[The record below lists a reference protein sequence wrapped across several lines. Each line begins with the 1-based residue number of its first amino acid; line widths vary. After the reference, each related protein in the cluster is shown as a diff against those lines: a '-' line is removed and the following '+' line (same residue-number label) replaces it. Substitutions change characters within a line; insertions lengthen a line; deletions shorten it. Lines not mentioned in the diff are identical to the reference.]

1 MTPTPDLIIRNG
13 AIVDG
18 TGAEPFEADLAI
30 TGGVITEIGHIVA
43 TAAEEIDARGRMVMP
58 GFVDVHT
65 HYDAQAT
72 WANQITPSS
81 CNGVTTVL
89 LGNCGVGF
97 APVRPDQRDMLISLM
112 EGVEDIPEVVMRE
125 GLPWT
130 WESFPEY
137 LDTLAARRYD
147 VDIATQVPHAALR
160 VYVMGKRGADRE
172 PASAADRAEMASLA
186 AEGIRAGAFGF
197 STSRLLQHRTAEG
210 EPIPSYGAAEE
221 ELAEIVDSVAT
232 VGRGWLQVVADFGDR
247 QAEEFGLLRRLVERS
262 GLPLT
267 MTLLQKDAWPDEWR
281 QLLDRISAANADGH
295 RITGQVRGRPTST
308 LLGFELSENP
318 FLGCAS
324 WQELA
329 PLDMDARA
337 AILADPAFRAR
348 LIDEPGGTPAQIK
361 RLRDW
366 PRIFPLGD
374 PPQYEPEPDQS
385 LAAQARRLGITPAAL
400 AYDLI
405 MARKGRTI
413 LYHPMT
419 NYTGGDMA
427 PVHEMLRHQH
437 TVIGLGDGGAHV
449 GIMCDATDMAHALTH
464 WTRDR
469 VRGGRLPLADIVR
482 RLTLANAQEMG
493 LRDRGAIAV
502 GMKADI
508 NVVDYDRLQLQVP
521 EGRYDLPAG
530 GKRLLQRSVGF
541 DATIVAGVPVWRDG
555 EATGALPGRLLRS
568 GA

>member
-172 PASAADRAEMASLA
+172 PASAASHRRGRTDPFLWRRRGGISRDRRFCGDGRSRLA
-186 AEGIRAGAFGF
+186 A
-197 STSRLLQHRTAEG
+197 
-210 EPIPSYGAAEE
+210 
-221 ELAEIVDSVAT
+221 
-232 VGRGWLQVVADFGDR
+232 
-247 QAEEFGLLRRLVERS
+247 
-262 GLPLT
+262 
-267 MTLLQKDAWPDEWR
+267 
-281 QLLDRISAANADGH
+281 
-295 RITGQVRGRPTST
+295 
-308 LLGFELSENP
+308 
-318 FLGCAS
+318 
-324 WQELA
+324 
-329 PLDMDARA
+329 
-337 AILADPAFRAR
+337 
-348 LIDEPGGTPAQIK
+348 GG
-361 RLRDW
+361 
-366 PRIFPLGD
+366 G
-374 PPQYEPEPDQS
+374 
-385 LAAQARRLGITPAAL
+385 
-400 AYDLI
+400 
-405 MARKGRTI
+405 
-413 LYHPMT
+413 
-419 NYTGGDMA
+419 
-427 PVHEMLRHQH
+427 
-437 TVIGLGDGGAHV
+437 
-449 GIMCDATDMAHALTH
+449 
-464 WTRDR
+464 
-469 VRGGRLPLADIVR
+469 
-482 RLTLANAQEMG
+482 
-493 LRDRGAIAV
+493 
-502 GMKADI
+502 
-508 NVVDYDRLQLQVP
+508 
-521 EGRYDLPAG
+521 
-530 GKRLLQRSVGF
+530 
-541 DATIVAGVPVWRDG
+541 
-555 EATGALPGRLLRS
+555 
-568 GA
+568 

>member
-1 MTPTPDLIIRNG
+1 MTTIPDLIIRG
-13 AIVDG
+13 GTVVDG
-18 TGAEPFEADLAI
+18 TGAEMVEADVAI
-30 TGGVITEIGHIVA
+30 YNGRIIEVGQIAATGV
-43 TAAEEIDARGRMVMP
+43 EEIDARDRLVMP

-72 WANQITPSS
+72 WASQMTPSS

-97 APVRPDQRDMLISLM
+97 APVRPEQRDMLISLM

-130 WESFPEY
+130 WESFPDY
-137 LDTLAARRYD
+137 LDMLAGRAFD
-147 VDIATQVPHAALR
+147 VDVATQVPHAALR

-172 PASAADRAEMASLA
+172 PASAKDRAEMAALA
-186 AEGIRAGAFGF
+186 ADGIRAGAFGF
-197 STSRLLQHRTAEG
+197 ATSRLLQHRTAEG

-221 ELAEIVDSVAT
+221 ELAEIVDAVGA
-232 VGRGWLQVVADFGDR
+232 VGRGWLQVVADFGD
-247 QAEEFGLLRRLVERS
+247 QQEQEFSLLRRMVERS

-267 MTLLQKDAWPDEWR
+267 MTLLQKNSHPNEWR
-281 QLLDRISAANADGH
+281 ELLERIAAANADGH

-318 FLGCAS
+318 FLGCPSWREVAS
-324 WQELA
+324 
-329 PLDMDARA
+329 LDIEARVG
-337 AILADPAFRAR
+337 ILRDPAFRAR
-348 LIDEPGGTPAQIK
+348 LIAEPGGSPAQIK

-366 PRIFPLGD
+366 DYIFPLGD
-374 PPQYEPEPDQS
+374 PPNYEPELEQS
-385 LAAQARRLGITPAAL
+385 IAAQATRLGVTPEAL
-400 AYDLI
+400 AYD
-405 MARKGRTI
+405 MMMEGNGRTV

-419 NYTGGDMA
+419 NYAGGDMA
-427 PVHEMLRHQH
+427 PVFDMLRDPN
-437 TVIGLGDGGAHV
+437 TIIGLGDGGAHV

-469 VRGGRLPLADIVR
+469 VRGDRLPITDIVR
-482 RLTLANAQEMG
+482 RLTLANAEEMG
-493 LRDRGAIAV
+493 LRDRGCIAP

-508 NVVDYDRLQLQVP
+508 NVIDYDRLQLQVP
-521 EGRYDLPAG
+521 EVRYDLPAG
-530 GKRLLQRSVGF
+530 GKRILQRSTGI
-541 DATIVAGVPVWRDG
+541 DATLVAGIPVWRDG

-568 GA
+568 GT